1 MLKTMEEGCGIYRE
15 EAGMQK
21 TLNTLRELKEQ
32 YRQAGVQDT
41 SKVYNTELLYFLE
54 LGYGLDIAEATCLG
68 ALQRR
73 ESRGAHQRLD
83 EGCTARNDEQYLQH
97 SLVHYQG
104 GADARLEWQPVD
116 VSMLPPG
123 VRAYGEAGKGDKA

>member
-1 MLKTMEEGCGIYRE
+1 
-15 EAGMQK
+15 MQK
-21 TLNTLRELKEQ
+21 TLDTIRSLKQQ
-32 YRQAGVQDT
+32 YAKAGIKDA
-41 SKVYNTELLYFLE
+41 SKQYNTELLYFLE
-54 LGYGLDIAEATCLG
+54 LGCGLDIAEATCMG

-83 EGCTARNDEQYLQH
+83 EGCTVRNDDQFLKH
-97 SLVHYQG
+97 SLVYYQG
-104 GADARLEWQPVD
+104 GADARLEWQDVD